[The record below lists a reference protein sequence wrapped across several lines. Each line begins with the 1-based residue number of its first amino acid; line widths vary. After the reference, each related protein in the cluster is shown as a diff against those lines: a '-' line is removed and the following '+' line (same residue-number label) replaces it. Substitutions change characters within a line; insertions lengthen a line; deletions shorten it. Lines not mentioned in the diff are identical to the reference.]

1 MEKII
6 LIAEK
11 REGAGKG
18 IARSLR
24 RQGMLPA
31 VLYGGGSAT
40 SIKLQKKD
48 VSKLINSGAGEHAL
62 ITLQLKDKDTTTD
75 HWAIIKDYEA
85 DPVVSELLHVDFM
98 EVSLDKKIQVTVPVI
113 LTAEPM
119 GIKKGGIL
127 QHHLRDVGVECL
139 PTQIPESI
147 EIDASSIDIG
157 GSIHVS
163 DLAVREGIKI
173 LVEPDEVVLTVTAP
187 VVEEV
192 VAPVPTGVGIEEIKE
207 PELIKKAKKE
217 EEIKEEK

>member
-1 MEKII
+1 MEKIV
-6 LIAEK
+6 LVAEK
-11 REGAGKG
+11 RKDTGKG

-40 SIKLQKKD
+40 SIKLHKKD
-48 VSKLINSGAGEHAL
+48 IAKLINSVAGEHAL
-62 ITLQLKDKDTTTD
+62 ITLRVQDKDTTTD
-75 HWAIIKDYEA
+75 HWAIIKDYQTG
-85 DPVVSELLHVDFM
+85 PVVSELLHVDFM

-127 QHHLRDVGVECL
+127 QHRLREVEVECL
-139 PTQIPESI
+139 PTQIPEHI
-147 EIDASSIDIG
+147 AVDASSIDIG

-173 LVEPDEVVLTVTAP
+173 LAEPAKVVLTVTAP

-192 VAPVPTGVGIEEIKE
+192 PAPAAPVGEIKE